1 MKTMTSKSRL
11 IATLAIATAFT
22 AGFASGPATA
32 QTSLP
37 QLLKFE
43 FKFHYT
49 DAELGDLNSAQ
60 MLLTRLETEVFEQCG
75 GERVMRPDRRHAT
88 MRCIDEAMQSS
99 IAKFGSPVVAQA
111 YQSRADG

>member
-1 MKTMTSKSRL
+1 MKTTTSKTRL
-11 IATLAIATAFT
+11 IATLTMAAAFT
-22 AGFASGPATA
+22 AGFAMGPATA

-60 MLLTRLETEVFEQCG
+60 KLLTRLEREVFEHCG
-75 GERVMRPDRRHAT
+75 GERAMRPDRKHAT
-88 MRCIDEAMQSS
+88 MRCIDQTMQTS

-111 YQSRADG
+111 YQSRTDG